1 MIRNSRTGYFAS
13 SPFIY
18 LIFSW
23 KIWFQTWKWKQNI
36 WWRERSR
43 IDEFLLRNILVLHS
57 QKITKNAVLLAFGVK
72 LAPNIFLSELTSQTP
87 KNKWEVLKK
96 KKKKKHWLYQ
106 HPLQFSVFK
115 HFFKVRYKLLDNG
128 IHSCG
133 KGMGSGFLLPSFLW
147 AVPVAVLSNSVV
159 TPNPT

>member
-1 MIRNSRTGYFAS
+1 MKKVFHSLMIRNSRTGYFAS

-96 KKKKKHWLYQ
+96 KKSTDCTNTHY
-106 HPLQFSVFK
+106 
-115 HFFKVRYKLLDNG
+115 
-128 IHSCG
+128 
-133 KGMGSGFLLPSFLW
+133 SFLSLNTFLKFSINCLTMAFT
-147 AVPVAVLSNSVV
+147 AVVRGWEVDFYCQVSFERCL
-159 TPNPT
+159 